1 MQQST
6 DLNLVGNFVSALL
19 TQVQMFSK
27 HESIRKGQVFYDEIL
42 NEHKRKEDE
51 KRYIT

>member
-6 DLNLVGNFVSALL
+6 DLNLVGNFFSALL
-19 TQVQMFSK
+19 TQVQMYTK
-27 HESIRKGQVFYDEIL
+27 HESIRKGQVFYDEIFG
-42 NEHKRKEDE
+42 EYKRKEDE